1 MIKKITNNLN
11 GFNYNVIIANIY
23 EMYNFLSKEIEK
35 KIDSEILKDCYK
47 KILILLSPP
56 IPHFAAE
63 CMEDLN
69 LDKDL
74 KWPKINT
81 KLLEDQK
88 IDYVVQ
94 INGKKRGLV
103 QTKPN
108 INEEKLFEIMKNDEK
123 IMKYFDQKKIKKKI
137 YIRDKLLNIII

>member
-1 MIKKITNNLN
+1 MLKEDTINI
-11 GFNYNVIIANIY
+11 VI
-23 EMYNFLSKEIEK
+23 
-35 KIDSEILKDCYK
+35 
-47 KILILLSPP
+47 
-56 IPHFAAE
+56 
-63 CMEDLN
+63 
-69 LDKDL
+69 
-74 KWPKINT
+74 
-81 KLLEDQK
+81 
-88 IDYVVQ
+88 Q